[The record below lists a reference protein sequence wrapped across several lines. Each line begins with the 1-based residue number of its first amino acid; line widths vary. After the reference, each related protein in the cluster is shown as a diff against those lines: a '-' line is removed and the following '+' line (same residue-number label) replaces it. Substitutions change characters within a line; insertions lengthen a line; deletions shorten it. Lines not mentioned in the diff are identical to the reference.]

1 MFHFNKYMS
10 KNLSIGLIILFAGII
25 ALGIVFVAFRNG
37 PQEIIPSDNT
47 RDTSFPQ
54 SGNIGSGAPPPSTLP
69 SERNLIK
76 ITNGAVAGFSV
87 TPFGVRFIEKAT
99 GHVFDSSPDGETQ
112 TRISNTTI
120 PQIIDAEW
128 SRDASGVII
137 RYRDGDEIK
146 IASSR
151 FIQSK
156 TDGVFLPAGILS
168 WSYAPE
174 QNRIFY
180 TVKGAAD
187 IVGIAA
193 NSDNTAQSQI
203 ARLPESDFLV
213 RWYTPREIS
222 FVSRPSALS
231 SGFLYRYNIDKGAFE
246 KLLSDIPGLEILW
259 SNDKT
264 QILFSR
270 YNQSTK
276 KPNLFVLHVKTGAI
290 EDLGTEGLAQK
301 CAWFNAEIIYCG
313 IPTAIP
319 QSNYPDEWLKGTIAF
334 SDRIWRINTNTSQKT
349 IVKNLSNTDIS
360 RILADSKNSY
370 LYFQNKKD
378 GTLWSLQLK

>member
-1 MFHFNKYMS
+1 MS
-10 KNLSIGLIILFAGII
+10 KNLSIGLIILFTGII
-25 ALGIVFVAFRNG
+25 AIGIVFIAFRKG
-37 PQEIIPSDNT
+37 PQEIIPSNT
-47 RDTSFPQ
+47 TGGTSFPQ
-54 SGNIGSGAPPPSTLP
+54 SGNVDSGAPPPSTLP

-76 ITNGAVAGFSV
+76 ITNGAVGGFAI
-87 TPFGVRFIEKAT
+87 TPFGIRFIEKAT

-120 PQIIDAEW
+120 PHIIDAEW

-137 RYRDGDEIK
+137 RYRDGNEIK

-151 FIQSK
+151 FIESK

-180 TVKGAAD
+180 TVKSTND
-187 IVGIAA
+187 IIGIAA

-203 ARLPESDFLV
+203 MRLPESDFLV
-213 RWYTPREIS
+213 RWYAPREIS
-222 FVSRPSALS
+222 FVSRPSAVS

-246 KLLSDIPGLEILW
+246 KLLGDIPGLEIVW

-276 KPNLFVLHVKTGAI
+276 KPDLFILHIKTGVI
-290 EDLGTEGLAQK
+290 DDLGTQGLAQK
-301 CAWFNAEIIYCG
+301 CAWFNATTIYCAL
-313 IPTAIP
+313 PTTITENA
-319 QSNYPDEWLKGTIAF
+319 YPDAWYKGTVAF
-334 SDRIWRINTNTSQKT
+334 NDRIWWVNTATFQKT
-349 IVKNLSNTDIS
+349 IVKNLSNMDVS
-360 RILADSKNSY
+360 RILADPKNSY